1 MTQKTLDAIA
11 KREAKL
17 PSRVVVAKPKKP
29 KKPKAKPPENVVVS
43 GG

>member
-1 MTQKTLDAIA
+1 MSTKLLDAIA

-17 PSRVVVAKPKKP
+17 ISSKKA
-29 KKPKAKPPENVVVS
+29 PKASKANKAEPKAEDAAP